1 MARSAEIQKSF
12 KSLRLP
18 LGAPDGML
26 LKIWGSEWDNLFA
39 KDTSGA
45 LLNRV
50 EEVVDGD
57 LLKYVVEGGAYMR
70 EHFFGKNP
78 ELKDLVKDL
87 SDEELEQRKL
97 GVTIRLKCTQPIKKQ
112 PLTRISNR
120 HFSKNN

>member
-1 MARSAEIQKSF
+1 M
-12 KSLRLP
+12 
-18 LGAPDGML
+18 
-26 LKIWGSEWDNLFA
+26 GSEWDELFA

-87 SDEELEQRKL
+87 SDEELEQMKA
-97 GVTIRLKCTQPIKKQ
+97 GGHDPA
-112 PLTRISNR
+112 
-120 HFSKNN
+120 